1 MGHWTDLFLALPLPE
16 SWLEGLLFLTFGLH
30 LLFVLL
36 MLGTAMLGF
45 VFFLKAWLERD
56 AAGQLWNKKVV
67 TTHLGLKSLAVVLG
81 VGPLLLIQVRYSH
94 AFFTATGLFAYAWLA
109 VIPLLI
115 VAFLTIDAFG
125 HKIVGRPW
133 LPLLCGILG
142 LGALLTVPAIFTGA
156 LSLMERQGFW
166 PDFAAKGPHFDAV
179 FSPHWLLRYLH
190 ILGAALVFGAAFHL
204 FFSAKDQP
212 GKAERLRLWLLGG
225 TLLQVVIGIPL
236 VFSVAEGLDWPV
248 LAAVTIGAGA
258 AMLALWSL
266 RPAEPGAPTRS
277 ARALLVLLPVLFV
290 SMLAARQLLQ
300 DRALAT
306 AHALAREARADRS
319 KALTPYREAALAAFK
334 TKLSVVYDNGETIFA
349 GACQPC
355 HGQTGRGDG
364 PAARRLLIPAEDL
377 SAIRADR
384 AYLYGI
390 LQNGTNGSGM
400 PYFRFFDRDKLERL
414 LDTLGSR
421 FAMFDTVPTPA
432 RPAADQAKR
441 LWDATC
447 STCHGPDGGGSAF
460 GRTLLPAPPDLRH
473 FSLTPERALAVI
485 TDGYPGTVMQ
495 PYRDLPES
503 VRQDLAG
510 ISNGW
515 RAATAVR

>member
-125 HKIVGRPW
+125 HKIAGRPW
-133 LPLLCGILG
+133 LPLLCGAVG
-142 LGALLTVPAIFTGA
+142 LGALLTVPAIFTSA

-212 GKAERLRLWLLGG
+212 GKAERLRLWLLGA
-225 TLLQVVIGIPL
+225 TLL
-236 VFSVAEGLDWPV
+236 
-248 LAAVTIGAGA
+248 
-258 AMLALWSL
+258 
-266 RPAEPGAPTRS
+266 
-277 ARALLVLLPVLFV
+277 
-290 SMLAARQLLQ
+290 
-300 DRALAT
+300 
-306 AHALAREARADRS
+306 
-319 KALTPYREAALAAFK
+319 
-334 TKLSVVYDNGETIFA
+334 
-349 GACQPC
+349 
-355 HGQTGRGDG
+355 
-364 PAARRLLIPAEDL
+364 
-377 SAIRADR
+377 
-384 AYLYGI
+384 
-390 LQNGTNGSGM
+390 
-400 PYFRFFDRDKLERL
+400 
-414 LDTLGSR
+414 
-421 FAMFDTVPTPA
+421 
-432 RPAADQAKR
+432 
-441 LWDATC
+441 
-447 STCHGPDGGGSAF
+447 
-460 GRTLLPAPPDLRH
+460 
-473 FSLTPERALAVI
+473 
-485 TDGYPGTVMQ
+485 
-495 PYRDLPES
+495 
-503 VRQDLAG
+503 
-510 ISNGW
+510 
-515 RAATAVR
+515 